1 MWNRQYKN
9 KWNKNEDA
17 SSKYDE
23 NEIVQITVLMEFK
36 KKKKFSETSWISVGF
51 SVVCPNQT
59 VF

>member
-17 SSKYDE
+17 SGKYDE

-36 KKKKFSETSWISVGF
+36 KKKKFLWNILDLCGL
-51 SVVCPNQT
+51 
-59 VF
+59 